1 MRNLVQCLEYAGK
14 IRADIWELIIDQM
27 IMCDN
32 MLAKSE
38 YHDDKNCTADTAIF
52 DMDEEQQQEA
62 DSDEDG
68 TMAKLDGVVRDVL
81 CYIAMKHGV
90 VDSAT
95 LGDASWLRLGNEAKR
110 EELFSILLSLLE
122 SRMLLAVH
130 VRYSSFIWLY
140 ICSLDESC
148 DEVDVPHCE
157 LVHTIRR
164 QLRNN

>member
-1 MRNLVQCLEYAGK
+1 
-14 IRADIWELIIDQM
+14 
-27 IMCDN
+27 

-90 VDSAT
+90 VDSAA

-140 ICSLDESC
+140 ICSLDESYATRTL
-148 DEVDVPHCE
+148 ELLWSVIVRPQIAQSDVAKGHGAAAY
-157 LVHTIRR
+157 LAAFLARAKY
-164 QLRNN
+164 LDLK